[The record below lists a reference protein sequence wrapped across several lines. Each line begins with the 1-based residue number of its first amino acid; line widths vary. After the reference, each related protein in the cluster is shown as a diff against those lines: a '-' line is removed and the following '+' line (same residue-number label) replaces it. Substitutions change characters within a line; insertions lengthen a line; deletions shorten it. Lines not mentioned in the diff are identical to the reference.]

1 MASKARVVVFGGTG
15 FVGSAIAREA
25 VRRGL
30 AVTSVTRGGAPP
42 AHVASQE
49 WSNEVQWK
57 QGDALEPDSFKQHLE
72 GAAAVIT
79 AVGCLP
85 LPSLTHDEVVRAN
98 GETNVMPG
106 KMAKEAGVPRLVMVG
121 ASIPSFV
128 PGMSFGMN
136 TSKGLFTAGYKV
148 GKEQAEAYAKEFADP
163 ATGAGAV
170 VLKPGGVSGTRY
182 VGTTPLPLWMAMSPV
197 SMLLRNFPL
206 DAVAELSPTPVE
218 NLARAAVT
226 AATSGDYA
234 GAFTVIENLNI
245 IRDFN
250 TATDDDK

>member
-170 VLKPGGVSGTRY
+170 VGRCRLNPGLWVQMGVCDHHRALGIINRQHDRKLCHLNPRI
-182 VGTTPLPLWMAMSPV
+182 PLSVMRGRRCS
-197 SMLLRNFPL
+197 
-206 DAVAELSPTPVE
+206 
-218 NLARAAVT
+218 
-226 AATSGDYA
+226 
-234 GAFTVIENLNI
+234 LNPGW
-245 IRDFN
+245 RS
-250 TATDDDK
+250 